1 MMKMVSFLCL
11 IVDLNFT
18 TGTWIDLVLTG
29 NAISQ
34 RIYTVLLKSHE
45 TTKQQAEKT
54 LAFMQRR

>member
-11 IVDLNFT
+11 VVDLNFT

-34 RIYTVLLKSHE
+34 RIYSPFEIT
-45 TTKQQAEKT
+45 
-54 LAFMQRR
+54 